1 MIDIKNL
8 YEKGMSAEKLAER
21 VLNSIF
27 PNAKPSFPINPFDII
42 NRFGLVYQ
50 FMEFEKLEGIYCIP
64 ENEDDLP
71 IIGINFGRNIQRQR
85 YTAAHE
91 LCHHIKDRNSSIC
104 PIYGQK
110 NSAEK
115 YADQFASA
123 LLMPR
128 DELKQQAKKY
138 AKNGKVDLLGA
149 LYISLYFG
157 TSFEATVY
165 SIAYRLNMY
174 DGDIDSDSIKKAV
187 RNFHPDRKKAELN
200 LDLENVNLWEQIVD
214 TYVYFWSVSNKFAW
228 NVFKNDFIYHEN
240 RLERLNLDDD
250 VVAEIVADL
259 RYNGSQSSYSTNEC
273 KEIVEVLGH
282 SKMYDYL
289 YDTNDKLD
297 IYKIQKLHKMLYQY
311 APYPEAGGVYR
322 QDNNFVTG
330 AEFETLGYEQVV
342 PAIIALD
349 KNVKEITE
357 NLSDLTDSE
366 VIKQAAQI
374 HHRLTVIHP
383 FADGNGR
390 CSRAILNWF
399 FRLKE
404 LPPIYIKFPEKEEY
418 YAGLKS
424 VDVSDNWDKLYK
436 VLMRETIRSSIQLNR
451 ISVASYNDED
461 K

>member
-8 YEKGMSAEKLAER
+8 YEKGMSAERLAEK
-21 VLNSIF
+21 VLNSLF
-27 PNAKPSFPINPFDII
+27 PDEKPSFPINPFDII
-42 NRFGLVYQ
+42 NRFGVVYQ

-110 NSAEK
+110 NSVEK

-128 DELKQQAKKY
+128 DELKKQAKKY

-149 LYISLYFG
+149 LHISLYFG

-174 DGDIDSDSIKKAV
+174 DGDTDSNSIKKAV
-187 RNFHPDRKKAELN
+187 RNFHPDKKKADLN

-214 TYVYFWSVSNKFAW
+214 TYVYFWSVSNRFAW

-250 VVAEIVADL
+250 VVAEIVSDL

-282 SKMYDYL
+282 SAMYDYL
-289 YDTNDKLD
+289 YDTDDKLD
-297 IYKIQKLHKMLYQY
+297 IYKIQKLHKMLYKY

-330 AEFETLGYEQVV
+330 SEFETLDYSQVV

-349 KNVKEITE
+349 KDVKDITE
-357 NLSDLTDSE
+357 SIIALSDSE
-366 VIKQAAQI
+366 VIKLAAKI

-390 CSRAILNWF
+390 CSRAILNWI

-418 YAGLKS
+418 YEGLKN
-424 VDVSDNWDKLYK
+424 VDVSDDWDKLYK
-436 VLMRETIRSSIQLNR
+436 VLMRETIKSSIQLNR
-451 ISVASYNDED
+451 ISVDSYNDED
-461 K
+461 